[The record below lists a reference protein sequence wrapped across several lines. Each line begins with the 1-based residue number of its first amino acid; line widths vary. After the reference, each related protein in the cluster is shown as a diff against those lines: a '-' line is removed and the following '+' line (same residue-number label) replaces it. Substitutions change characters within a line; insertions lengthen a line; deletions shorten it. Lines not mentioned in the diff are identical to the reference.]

1 MYGCVCTC
9 RHTHTVRH
17 PHAHAHMHTH
27 THSETPTCTRTH
39 THTQWDTHMHTHTC
53 RHTHTCTQA
62 CIIVISVQRGKN
74 GSWGKIK
81 WCYGSTCQVGLA
93 PPDSWTANCHATAR
107 GDHSPQS
114 TFCSSAPSFE
124 KQDRTQIPRACSS
137 CTPSSVCKQE
147 PSSGPWNN
155 AARTA
160 VGQHGDFLKSTAF
173 IQTIQLFTVL
183 INSSRPEMYTAQGH
197 KLPLTRWQS
206 ETKLNQ
212 KKEKKNKSEVFI
224 ITHLPS
230 MIYCDRTWFRP
241 AGQNRSALDLIWCLT
256 LI

>member
-1 MYGCVCTC
+1 MLWQYVPSRAGTSWFMDCQLPC
-9 RHTHTVRH
+9 
-17 PHAHAHMHTH
+17 
-27 THSETPTCTRTH
+27 HS
-39 THTQWDTHMHTHTC
+39 
-53 RHTHTCTQA
+53 
-62 CIIVISVQRGKN
+62 QRG
-74 GSWGKIK
+74 
-81 WCYGSTCQVGLA
+81 
-93 PPDSWTANCHATAR
+93 
-107 GDHSPQS
+107 PQS
-114 TFCSSAPSFE
+114 PEHILSSAPSFE

-137 CTPSSVCKQE
+137 CTPSSVCNQE

-212 KKEKKNKSEVFI
+212 KKRKEKEKQIWGFYYY
-224 ITHLPS
+224 PS
-230 MIYCDRTWFRP
+230 SIYDLLWQDMIQAC
-241 AGQNRSALDLIWCLT
+241 RSKQISLGPDLMFNFNIMIKKKIHC
-256 LI
+256 